1 MRALKILAIV
11 IAGAIGV
18 LVLALIGVWLF
29 VNPND
34 YKGRIEQTV
43 QTSTGRQLTLAGDL
57 KLSVFPWIALQ
68 LGPATLGNPPGFSG
82 PPFASVQHIA
92 VRVRLLPLL
101 HKQLEIGNVDID
113 GMALNLKKNSQGIGN
128 WETSGQNKPATT
140 SGSSGSIT
148 ELGGL
153 TLTNSR
159 LSYEGM
165 TADHIDLIVGRL
177 AAGTPS
183 PVKLRLD
190 LKTAPNAAPLP
201 LEASFV
207 AAIDTATQRYAVSR
221 LELQGTLKPQAA
233 PQPVHWALSARE
245 LALDLHTQ
253 ALSAPEF
260 SLQLGSAR
268 LGGAAS
274 GTHVMDAPQLSGRFK
289 LEPVALRAWMGE
301 LGMPA
306 PVTRDP
312 RALSRF
318 AASGDFTYGSN
329 AAAVNQL
336 SVQLD
341 DSTLSG
347 NAGVINLTTMASRF
361 ALSIDRLDVDRYLSP
376 APPKGPAQAAPTA
389 TAARSPQSTEL
400 PEWLRTLHT
409 NGTLNIG
416 SVTVAGLKLSELHV
430 GVNASGGVTR
440 LAPAT
445 AKLYGGQY
453 SGEVTLD
460 EHSSVP
466 VLTLNQNMSNVQIA
480 PLAHDF
486 AHTDRLSGQGNL
498 KMQLTGRGR
507 GSDAL
512 LATLS
517 GHVAA
522 DLQHGAI
529 KGIDLWGDI
538 SRAVA
543 LLQKQA
549 PAATGSGGA
558 TTFDVFKASADVKDG
573 VATTHDLNISSP
585 YLRVTGQ
592 GTANL
597 VSDAINYQVKAT
609 LLQQP
614 AAAGK
619 ANVHTL
625 ADIPVNITGTL
636 SSPSVRPDLAALA
649 RGQLQQAIQG
659 GAGGLQKQLQD
670 RLKSLIH

>member
-18 LVLALIGVWLF
+18 LVLALIGVWLL

-113 GMALNLKKNSQGIGN
+113 GMVLNLKKNPQGIGN

-165 TADHIDLIVGRL
+165 TAEHIDLTVGRL

-289 LEPVALRAWMGE
+289 LEPVALRAWMGQ

-347 NAGVINLTTMASRF
+347 TAGVINLTTMASRF

-376 APPKGPAQAAPTA
+376 APPKGA
-389 TAARSPQSTEL
+389 TPARSAQNTEL
-400 PEWLRTLHT
+400 PAWLRTLQT
-409 NGTLNIG
+409 NGILNIG
-416 SVTVAGLKLSELHV
+416 SVTVAGLKLTELHV
-430 GVNASGGVTR
+430 GLNASAGVTH
-440 LAPAT
+440 LAPIS
-445 AKLYGGQY
+445 AKLYGGQD
-453 SGEVTLD
+453 SGDVTLD
-460 EHSSVP
+460 ERSSVP

-480 PLAHDF
+480 PLAQDF
-486 AHTDRLSGQGNL
+486 AHTNRLSGQGNI

-507 GSDAL
+507 GTDAL

-614 AAAGK
+614 AAAGSAK
-619 ANVHTL
+619 VRTL